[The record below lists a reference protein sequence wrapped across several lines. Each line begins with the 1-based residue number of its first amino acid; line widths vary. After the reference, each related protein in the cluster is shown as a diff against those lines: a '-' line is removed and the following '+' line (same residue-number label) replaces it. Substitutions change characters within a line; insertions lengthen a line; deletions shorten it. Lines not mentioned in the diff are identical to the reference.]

1 MNGKSSFLQLNI
13 RPWVFWPPFI
23 LLILAV
29 LCSIVFS
36 DSFIEAITGM
46 QQSILTN
53 FSLGFSWV
61 SLVMTIL
68 AVAVFLSP
76 LGNYR
81 IGGTSAIPRLNRIS
95 WFAIVLCTTIA
106 VGILFWGSAEPL
118 SHFLYPP
125 DFKTFAPNSEEA
137 KSFALGALYFHWGF
151 TPYAIYAIPALVFAL
166 MYYSGKSKFSLGI
179 MLRPMIGHSPHK
191 VWETGLD
198 LFSLFALVTG
208 MAAALGAGIL
218 SLSGGFSAF
227 FPNLDRTLLSG
238 FVTLGILITFII
250 SASTGIE
257 KGIRNLSLFNLGFF
271 FLIAI
276 LFVFLG
282 EKGKIISSI
291 GTGFSHYFL
300 NFADLSLQL
309 SGSGN
314 KWTYDWSTFNFAMW
328 MAWAPM
334 TALFLG
340 KIAVGRTV
348 REFLLVNWFLPALFC
363 LIWMGIFGGTTL
375 DFAAVNSHDYRNLFE
390 NSGPESIIYRV
401 FDDLGYF
408 KLFAQLFILAIFI
421 SYVTAADSSTD
432 ALASISMKKQ
442 DGDPFHSDTNLKVI
456 WGVLIGFLSWIMI
469 SYSGIDG
476 VRILSVIGGLP
487 ALFFLFL
494 VSVCLLMILISPKK
508 YLGHAEK
515 RR

>member
-1 MNGKSSFLQLNI
+1 MAKHASFFRFNI

-29 LCSIVFS
+29 FSSILFP
-36 DSFIEAITGM
+36 DSFIIVFRHI

-61 SLVMTIL
+61 SFTMTLLTI
-68 AVAVFLSP
+68 AVFFSP
-76 LGNYR
+76 LGNYK
-81 IGGTSAIPRLNRIS
+81 IGGNSAVPRLNRIS

-118 SHFLYPP
+118 SHFLFPP
-125 DFKTFAPNSEEA
+125 DFKRFQANSEEA

-151 TPYAIYAIPALVFAL
+151 TPYAIYAVPALVFAL
-166 MYYSGKSKFSLGI
+166 MFYSGKRRFSLSV
-179 MLRPMIGHSPHK
+179 MLRPMIGSSPHRF
-191 VWETGLD
+191 WETGLD
-198 LFSLFALVTG
+198 MFSLFALVTG

-218 SLSGGFSAF
+218 SLSGGFLAF
-227 FPNLDRTLLSG
+227 FPELDPTFLTGFITL
-238 FVTLGILITFII
+238 VILLTFII

-257 KGIRNLSLFNLGFF
+257 NGIKNLSLFNLGFF
-271 FLIAI
+271 FLIAF
-276 LFVFLG
+276 LFVVLG
-282 EKGKIISSI
+282 EKGKILNLIL
-291 GTGFSHYFL
+291 TGFTQYFS
-300 NFADLSLQL
+300 NFTDLSLQL
-309 SGSGN
+309 SGAGSS
-314 KWTYDWSTFNFAMW
+314 WTYDWSTFNFAMW

-363 LIWMGIFGGTTL
+363 LLWMGIFGGTTL
-375 DFAAVNSHDYRNLFE
+375 DFASYSPGIYKDLYQ
-390 NSGPESIIYRV
+390 NSGPESIIYKV
-401 FDDLGYF
+401 FEDMGYF
-408 KLFAQLFILAIFI
+408 KILSQLFILGIFI

-442 DGDPFHSDTNLKVI
+442 YGDPFRSDTNLKVI
-456 WGVLIGFLSWIMI
+456 WGVLIGFLSWVMI
-469 SYSGIDG
+469 TYSGIDG

-487 ALFFLFL
+487 ALFFLLL
-494 VSVCLLMILISPKK
+494 VSLCLLMMLISPKK
-508 YLGHAEK
+508 YLSDQ
-515 RR
+515 

>member
-1 MNGKSSFLQLNI
+1 MIHKTSFFQFNV

-29 LCSIVFS
+29 SISIFFP
-36 DSFIEAITGM
+36 DSFVDVSRNI

-61 SLVMTIL
+61 SFGMTLL
-68 AVAVFLSP
+68 AISVFFSP
-76 LGNYR
+76 LGNYK
-81 IGGTSAIPRLNRIS
+81 IGGKSAVPRLTKTS

-118 SHFLYPP
+118 SHFIFPP
-125 DFKTFAPNSEEA
+125 DFKGFEPNSEEA
-137 KSFALGALYFHWGF
+137 RSFALGALYFHWGF
-151 TPYAIYAIPALVFAL
+151 TPYAIYAVPALVFAL
-166 MYYSGKSKFSLGI
+166 MYYSGKQRFSLGI
-179 MLRPMIGHSPHK
+179 MLRPLLGNSPHRF
-191 VWETGLD
+191 WETGLD
-198 LFSLFALVTG
+198 MFSLFALVTG

-218 SLSGGFSAF
+218 SLSGGFLAF
-227 FPNLDRTLLSG
+227 FPDLNPTLLTG
-238 FVTLGILITFII
+238 VVTLGILITFII

-257 KGIRNLSLFNLGFF
+257 KGIKNLSLFNLGFF

-276 LFVFLG
+276 LFVILG
-282 EKGKIISSI
+282 EKGKILSSI
-291 GTGFSHYFL
+291 LTGFNQYFS

-309 SGSGN
+309 NGAGN
-314 KWTYDWSTFNFAMW
+314 KWTYDWTTFNFAMW

-363 LIWMGIFGGTTL
+363 LVWMGIFGGTTL
-375 DFAAVNSHDYRNLFE
+375 DFAAGNAQEYKDLFE
-390 NSGPESIIYRV
+390 NSGPESIIYKV
-401 FDDLGYF
+401 FEEMGYF
-408 KLFAQLFILAIFI
+408 KIFAQLFIIGIFI

-442 DGDPFHSDTNLKVI
+442 ARDPFRSDTNLKVI

-487 ALFFLFL
+487 SLFFLLL
-494 VSVCLLMILISPKK
+494 VSVCLLMVLLSPKN
-508 YLGHAEK
+508 YLNNQ
-515 RR
+515 

>member
-1 MNGKSSFLQLNI
+1 MTKNTSFFKFNI
-13 RPWVFWPPFI
+13 RPWVFWPPFT

-29 LCSIVFS
+29 FSSVFFP
-36 DSFIEAITGM
+36 DSFIESISNI

-61 SLVMTIL
+61 SFAMTLL
-68 AVAVFLSP
+68 AIGVFFSP
-76 LGNYR
+76 LSKYK
-81 IGGTSAIPRLNRIS
+81 IGGKSAVPRLNRIS

-106 VGILFWGSAEPL
+106 VGILFWGSAEPV
-118 SHFLYPP
+118 SHFLFPP
-125 DFKTFAPNSEEA
+125 DFKGFEPNSAEA

-151 TPYAIYAIPALVFAL
+151 TPYAIYAVPALVFAL
-166 MYYSGKSKFSLGI
+166 MYYSGKSRFSLGI
-179 MLRPMIGHSPHK
+179 MLRPMIGNSPHRF
-191 VWETGLD
+191 WETGLD
-198 LFSLFALVTG
+198 MFSLFALVTG

-218 SLSGGFSAF
+218 SLSGGFLAF
-227 FPNLDRTLLSG
+227 FPDLNPTLLTG
-238 FVTLGILITFII
+238 LITLAILITFII

-257 KGIRNLSLFNLGFF
+257 KGIKNLSLFNLGFF

-276 LFVFLG
+276 LFVILG
-282 EKGKIISSI
+282 EKEKILVSI
-291 GTGFSHYFL
+291 LTGFSQYFS
-300 NFADLSLQL
+300 NFTDLSLQL
-309 SGSGN
+309 SGAGN
-314 KWTYDWSTFNFAMW
+314 SWTYDWSTFNFAMW

-375 DFAAVNSHDYRNLFE
+375 DLAAVNSQDYKDLFQ

-401 FDDLGYF
+401 FDDMGYF
-408 KLFAQLFILAIFI
+408 KLFAQLFILGIFF

-432 ALASISMKKQ
+432 ALSSISMKKQ
-442 DGDPFHSDTNLKVI
+442 DGDPFRSDTNLKVI
-456 WGVLIGFLSWIMI
+456 WGVLIGFLSWVMI
-469 SYSGIDG
+469 TYSGIDG

-487 ALFFLFL
+487 ALFFLLL

-508 YLGHAEK
+508 YLDNQ
-515 RR
+515 